1 MIYLKT
7 KSEREQL
14 YIKLNGSKYMYIT
27 INEPV
32 YSLTIGDKDMNEEAI
47 ELWIGSMKRIHE
59 EIDVEEFDEQIRKWQ
74 EKINEFQLEET
85 KKEAF

>member
-14 YIKLNGSKYMYIT
+14 YMKLNGSKYMYIA

-32 YSLTIGDKDMNEEAI
+32 YSLTIGDKNINDKAI
-47 ELWIGSMKRIHE
+47 ELLIGSMKRIHE
-59 EIDVEEFDEQIRKWQ
+59 EITVEEFDEQIRKWQ
-74 EKINEFQLEET
+74 E
-85 KKEAF
+85 